1 MIFQDKT
8 RQNVEFII
16 IPMDKWDV
24 QWIYLIFALRV
35 DCAALINTKHTSLQ
49 IDYLVTGSYLH
60 PCTEAQA
67 YSVSKSKLN
76 ISETTVFD
84 ISRENR
90 QHMVTIKMQAQLNYH
105 NGREI
110 SMKYSKLYS
119 LIFWDYTQSHD

>member
-1 MIFQDKT
+1 
-8 RQNVEFII
+8 
-16 IPMDKWDV
+16 V

-35 DCAALINTKHTSLQ
+35 DCAALINTKYTSLQ

-60 PCTEAQA
+60 TCTEAQA

-105 NGREI
+105 SGREI
-110 SMKYSKLYS
+110 SMKYRDIHGVQLIVLTYLSRLYPKS
-119 LIFWDYTQSHD
+119 

>member
-67 YSVSKSKLN
+67 YSVSKS
-76 ISETTVFD
+76 
-84 ISRENR
+84 
-90 QHMVTIKMQAQLNYH
+90 
-105 NGREI
+105 
-110 SMKYSKLYS
+110 
-119 LIFWDYTQSHD
+119 